1 MIVACLLVYAVD
13 ALVLPGA
20 LVSPTTLRS
29 GFITVFMLG
38 AGLMAAQEK
47 IAASMERAEDAA
59 KAARLRQNDII

>member
-1 MIVACLLVYAVD
+1 MDKENQVN
-13 ALVLPGA
+13 GA
-20 LVSPTTLRS
+20 GSS
-29 GFITVFMLG
+29 VFMLG